1 VVLIEAMA
9 MELPVVSTNCDGVLD
24 IVVEGETGLYV
35 PPRNSTELASALLR
49 LIDDPDLRRRLGLA
63 GRKRVLDLFDR
74 RNQIDRL
81 ENIYAEVL
89 SEPST

>member
-1 VVLIEAMA
+1 MA

-24 IVVEGETGLYV
+24 IVVEEETGLYV

-49 LIDDPDLRRRLGLA
+49 LIDDPDLRRRLGVA
-63 GRKRVLDLFDR
+63 GRKRVLESFDR

-89 SEPST
+89 AEHST